1 MHVANILGFLSTC
14 QIFFTLWSKWD
25 KNKQVKIFI
34 NELTFSFLRVKINN
48 I

>member
-1 MHVANILGFLSTC
+1 MHVANILGFLSTR
-14 QIFFTLWSKWD
+14 QFFFEIWVSHTTDSGV
-25 KNKQVKIFI
+25 NIFI

>member
-1 MHVANILGFLSTC
+1 MHVANILGFLSTR
-14 QIFFTLWSKWD
+14 QFFFEIWVWYATDSEV
-25 KNKQVKIFI
+25 NIFI

>member
-1 MHVANILGFLSTC
+1 MHGANILGFLSTR
-14 QIFFTLWSKWD
+14 QFFFEIWVWHATDSGV
-25 KNKQVKIFI
+25 NIFI